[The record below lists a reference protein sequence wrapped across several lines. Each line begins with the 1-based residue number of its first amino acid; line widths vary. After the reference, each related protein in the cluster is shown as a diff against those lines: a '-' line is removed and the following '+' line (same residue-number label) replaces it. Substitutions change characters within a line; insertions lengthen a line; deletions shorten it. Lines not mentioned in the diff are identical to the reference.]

1 VCPDKVSEDLWTSR
15 TLSTFQTF
23 PRDMIHPSFAFM
35 NGTDGPA
42 YTAEDP
48 RHLADGSGT
57 TTISPDWVQVRFREN
72 LQLFFDLNFINRI
85 HFMELLCPA

>member
-1 VCPDKVSEDLWTSR
+1 MSR

-42 YTAEDP
+42 YTAEHS
-48 RHLADGSGT
+48 RHLAGGSGT
-57 TTISPDWVQVRFREN
+57 TTISPDWVKVRFRTKFAVIF
-72 LQLFFDLNFINRI
+72 QLYFKNRLHPMKI
-85 HFMELLCPA
+85 L